1 MKRILCAAMI
11 LILTGCATKPADP
24 TDIVSTPAATQ
35 TPEAA
40 VMPAPEATK
49 TPAASEPEATETP
62 TAESTSYTAIMLP
75 MRDTYPPVMLAEDDL
90 VSDGYYTMCQDG
102 KWGLMESDGSVLLP
116 CRADNPV
123 RRCASSTLKWHY
135 VVSASSED
143 WKTYNDTLAAAN
155 AGTLCSGEH
164 DGLLLAWTYDI
175 DSGKVCKS
183 AGMMGDDE
191 PLTDIDKIY
200 GEYLPCQRCEWMD
213 GNGDTNYYYYE
224 IAEAG
229 GYVLANA
236 DGELLNDTVYEDA
249 GCFYDQNLAPVK
261 LNGKWGVIDS
271 TGKEYIPCEYEYA
284 AWNGH
289 VLWLKQ
295 NGKWQSQR
303 IPGVPKD
310 WADTK
315 MNIWTYPKEL
325 KATDHYWRVTS
336 DVGLNMRVGPGT
348 NYNKWQLVPAHTCLQ
363 DLGHNEDNTWMLSKY
378 AGWYGW
384 VSMEYLEE
392 VTQ

>member
-49 TPAASEPEATETP
+49 TPAVSEPEATETP

-75 MRDTYPPVMLAEDDL
+75 MRDTYPPVMLSEDDL

-191 PLTDIDKIY
+191 PLTDTDKIY
-200 GEYLPCQRCEWMD
+200 GEYLPCQRCVWAD
-213 GNGDTNYYYYE
+213 GDGDPGYYE
-224 IAEAG
+224 TAEAG

-261 LNGKWGVIDS
+261 LNGK
-271 TGKEYIPCEYEYA
+271 
-284 AWNGH
+284 
-289 VLWLKQ
+289 
-295 NGKWQSQR
+295 
-303 IPGVPKD
+303 
-310 WADTK
+310 
-315 MNIWTYPKEL
+315 
-325 KATDHYWRVTS
+325 
-336 DVGLNMRVGPGT
+336 
-348 NYNKWQLVPAHTCLQ
+348 
-363 DLGHNEDNTWMLSKY
+363 
-378 AGWYGW
+378 
-384 VSMEYLEE
+384 
-392 VTQ
+392 